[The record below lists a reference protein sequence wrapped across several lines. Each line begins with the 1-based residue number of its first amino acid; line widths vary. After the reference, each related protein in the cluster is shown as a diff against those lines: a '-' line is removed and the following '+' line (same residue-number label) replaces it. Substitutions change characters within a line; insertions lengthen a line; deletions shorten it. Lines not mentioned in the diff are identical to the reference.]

1 MTAEPAARGT
11 ALKQVLAET
20 WPVMLDFDGPVTYLI
35 INGRNRIV
43 ANQMRQALP
52 AGFDIPVDLRDTPDP
67 LVILHWTALSPP
79 KSTKPAPP
87 GEVAAAQVSEP
98 TPGALDCCKPAPRS
112 DVPLWW

>member
-11 ALKQVLAET
+11 ASEQVLAET
-20 WPVMLDFDGPVTYLI
+20 PLVMLDLDGPVTYLF

-67 LVILHWTALSPP
+67 LVILRWTALHTHDSIAGLADPIRR
-79 KSTKPAPP
+79 TN
-87 GEVAAAQVSEP
+87 
-98 TPGALDCCKPAPRS
+98 
-112 DVPLWW
+112 